1 MWKSRVLLLALSA
14 LLLCSFSA
22 FSAEPLAEEEV
33 RTWAAT
39 QTRVQLTEKLVEA
52 VRLIETLD
60 VKLANSETKLKKVEE
75 QSAISAEA
83 FERSLRLKSLEI
95 AKLTRARW
103 TDRIKYGAGGFVA
116 GALAAE
122 LSRPFR

>member
-1 MWKSRVLLLALSA
+1 MWTSRALCLALSG
-14 LLLCSFSA
+14 LLLFSFSA
-22 FSAEPLAEEEV
+22 FSEEPLTEEEV
-33 RTWAAT
+33 RAWAETAT
-39 QTRVQLTEKLVEA
+39 REQLTGKLVEA